1 VDVELNQVMSI
12 LRFNWDVPLRIA
24 VSVLTIALLAGSL
37 FGLTALQAGSYAAE
51 YLVDGAGE
59 TFALAQDWIGDRS
72 ALVAVVGI
80 VLLFSIFFV
89 GRGPRY
95 RGAGRAPAAFLL
107 GVWAVSESGLGWL
120 PLLVWGGFVAARVV
134 AVVVRIV
141 VLNAGRL
148 AHDYELGRGA
158 ITVESWLRRTWVGPV
173 IAAVYIPFAPLAW
186 AFA

>member
-1 VDVELNQVMSI
+1 M
-12 LRFNWDVPLRIA
+12 
-24 VSVLTIALLAGSL
+24 
-37 FGLTALQAGSYAAE
+37 
-51 YLVDGAGE
+51 LVG
-59 TFALAQDWIGDRS
+59 
-72 ALVAVVGI
+72 VVGS

-95 RGAGRAPAAFLL
+95 RRAGRAPAAFLQ

-120 PLLVWGGFVAARVV
+120 PLLVWGGFVAAWAI
-134 AVVVRIV
+134 AVVVRVV

-148 AHDYELGRGA
+148 SQNYELGRGA

-173 IAAVYIPFAPLAW
+173 VAALYIPFAPLAW

>member
-1 VDVELNQVMSI
+1 LQ
-12 LRFNWDVPLRIA
+12 IA
-24 VSVLTIALLAGSL
+24 
-37 FGLTALQAGSYAAE
+37 
-51 YLVDGAGE
+51 
-59 TFALAQDWIGDRS
+59 DRS

-107 GVWAVSESGLGWL
+107 GVWAVSESGLKWL
-120 PLLVWGGFVAARVV
+120 PLLVWGSIVAGWVL

-141 VLNAGRL
+141 VFKAGRL
-148 AHDYELGRGA
+148 SREYELGQGA

-173 IAAVYIPFAPLAW
+173 VAAVYIPFAPLAW